1 MLAVRAW
8 PRGPCGDLIPPAL
21 YGAGQPGALRPV
33 LFPTRQPG
41 YRSDWPHRSGNLL
54 GFPAKTSYGI
64 AALMELA
71 GVHASGEVLQ
81 VAEIA
86 SRQGIPERYLEQMMT
101 SLRRGGLLRSLRGPR
116 GGYQLTRPPEA
127 VTLAQVIHCLEGDPA
142 VSPDEPARS
151 PEFQVIDALAAELA
165 RTRLAQ
171 LESTTLANLLEQRD
185 QRLQAQAMYFI

>member
-1 MLAVRAW
+1 
-8 PRGPCGDLIPPAL
+8 
-21 YGAGQPGALRPV
+21 
-33 LFPTRQPG
+33 
-41 YRSDWPHRSGNLL
+41 L

-116 GGYQLTRPPEA
+116 GGYQLTRPPDA

-151 PEFQVIDALAAELA
+151 PEFQVIDALAGELA
-165 RTRLAQ
+165 RIRLAQ

>member
-1 MLAVRAW
+1 MASAVR
-8 PRGPCGDLIPPAL
+8 RGTKQHLIPHQATGLSVRLGPD
-21 YGAGQPGALRPV
+21 REN
-33 LFPTRQPG
+33 R
-41 YRSDWPHRSGNLL
+41 L

-71 GVHASGEVLQ
+71 GVYASGEVLQ

-86 SRQGIPERYLEQMMT
+86 ARQSIPERYLEQMMT

-116 GGYQLTRPPEA
+116 GGYQLTRSPDA
-127 VTLAQVIHCLEGDPA
+127 VTLAEVIHCLEGDPA
-142 VSPDEPARS
+142 ASPSEPART

-165 RTRLAQ
+165 RERLAR
-171 LESTTLANLLEQRD
+171 LNSTTLADLLDQRD

>member
-1 MLAVRAW
+1 VIRQTGS
-8 PRGPCGDLIPPAL
+8 RVDQPP
-21 YGAGQPGALRPV
+21 V
-33 LFPTRQPG
+33 
-41 YRSDWPHRSGNLL
+41 

-86 SRQGIPERYLEQMMT
+86 ARQGIPERYLEQMMT

-116 GGYQLTRPPEA
+116 GGYRLSRAPEA
-127 VTLAQVIHCLEGDPA
+127 VSLAEVIHCLEGDPA
-142 VSPDEPARS
+142 DRASDPART
-151 PEFQVIDALAAELA
+151 PEFQVIDALAEELA
-165 RTRLAQ
+165 RDRRSRLS
-171 LESTTLANLLEQRD
+171 STSLADLIDQRD

>member
-1 MLAVRAW
+1 M
-8 PRGPCGDLIPPAL
+8 
-21 YGAGQPGALRPV
+21 
-33 LFPTRQPG
+33 
-41 YRSDWPHRSGNLL
+41 

-142 VSPDEPARS
+142 VSPDQSTRS
-151 PEFQVIDALAAELA
+151 PEELA

>member
-1 MLAVRAW
+1 MAASDRTGAHQRRIPHQATGLSVRLAADRTT
-8 PRGPCGDLIPPAL
+8 P
-21 YGAGQPGALRPV
+21 
-33 LFPTRQPG
+33 
-41 YRSDWPHRSGNLL
+41 L

-71 GVHASGEVLQ
+71 GVYASGEVLQ

-86 SRQGIPERYLEQMMT
+86 ARQSIPERYLEQMMT

-116 GGYQLTRPPEA
+116 GGYQLTRSPDA
-127 VTLAQVIHCLEGDPA
+127 VTLAEVIHCLEGDPA
-142 VSPDEPARS
+142 ASPSEPART

-165 RTRLAQ
+165 RERLAR
-171 LESTTLANLLEQRD
+171 LNSTTLADLLDQRD

>member
-1 MLAVRAW
+1 
-8 PRGPCGDLIPPAL
+8 
-21 YGAGQPGALRPV
+21 
-33 LFPTRQPG
+33 
-41 YRSDWPHRSGNLL
+41 
-54 GFPAKTSYGI
+54 
-64 AALMELA
+64 
-71 GVHASGEVLQ
+71 

-142 VSPDEPARS
+142 VSPDE
-151 PEFQVIDALAAELA
+151 LA
-165 RTRLAQ
+165 RIRLAQ

>member
-1 MLAVRAW
+1 
-8 PRGPCGDLIPPAL
+8 
-21 YGAGQPGALRPV
+21 
-33 LFPTRQPG
+33 
-41 YRSDWPHRSGNLL
+41 L

-71 GVHASGEVLQ
+71 GVYASGEVLQ

-86 SRQGIPERYLEQMMT
+86 ARQGIPERYLEQMMT

-116 GGYQLTRPPEA
+116 GGYQLTRSPEA
-127 VTLAQVIHCLEGDPA
+127 VTLAEVIHCLEGDPA
-142 VSPDEPARS
+142 ASPSEPART

-165 RTRLAQ
+165 RERLAR
-171 LESTTLANLLEQRD
+171 LNSTTLADLLDQRD